1 MSIDVKVLG
10 SGCSNCRRLYAEAEK
25 AVVQLSQPAT
35 LTKLEEINEIMRY
48 KVLALP
54 ALVINDRVKSAGR
67 VPSVAQIS
75 AWLASAAVTQ

>member
-10 SGCSNCRRLYAEAEK
+10 PGCLDCRRLYAEAEK
-25 AVVQLSQPAT
+25 AVAQLSQPAT
-35 LTKLEEINEIMRY
+35 LTKLEEINDIMRY

-54 ALVINDRVKSAGR
+54 ALVINDQVKSAGR
-67 VPSVAQIS
+67 IPSVAEIS

>member
-10 SGCSNCRRLYAEAEK
+10 SGCMNCRRLYAEAEK
-25 AVVQLSQPAT
+25 AVAQLSEPAT
-35 LTKLEEINEIMRY
+35 LTKLEEINDIMRY

-67 VPSVAQIS
+67 VPSVAEIS

>member
-1 MSIDVKVLG
+1 M
-10 SGCSNCRRLYAEAEK
+10 A
-25 AVVQLSQPAT
+25 QLSQPAT
-35 LTKLEEINEIMRY
+35 LTKLGEINDIMRY

-67 VPSVAQIS
+67 VPSVAEIS